1 MFAEQLEIIHR
12 LWTEPRVDFRG
23 AHYTLEN
30 APSQPKPLQQPHPP
44 LLVGGS
50 GTRGTAEPA
59 ARFADEYNTPFASP
73 ETFARIRANVQRA
86 CEETGRA
93 LRFSTMTTCL
103 IGATRDDA
111 MERAHRLYGRMPRR
125 ASFDDW
131 LGAYRQR
138 SLIGSV
144 DEVAE
149 QLRRYDGCDRVM
161 CQHLLHD
168 DLEVVELLGAL
179 GQQLV

>member
-1 MFAEQLEIIHR
+1 
-12 LWTEPRVDFRG
+12 
-23 AHYTLEN
+23 
-30 APSQPKPLQQPHPP
+30 
-44 LLVGGS
+44 
-50 GTRGTAEPA
+50 
-59 ARFADEYNTPFASP
+59 
-73 ETFARIRANVQRA
+73 
-86 CEETGRA
+86 
-93 LRFSTMTTCL
+93 
-103 IGATRDDA
+103 
-111 MERAHRLYGRMPRR
+111 MPRR